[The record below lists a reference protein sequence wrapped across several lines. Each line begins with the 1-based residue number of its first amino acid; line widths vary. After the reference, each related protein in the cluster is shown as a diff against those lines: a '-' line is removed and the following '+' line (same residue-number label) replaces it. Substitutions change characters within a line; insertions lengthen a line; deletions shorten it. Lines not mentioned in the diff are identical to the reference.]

1 MLGWGEDSIQ
11 REQNILTYLLLFLV
25 HFFNQRDF
33 KCTKILAFSLY
44 TVLSPSFIF
53 FLSVFPFLY
62 EGAAFK
68 GAKVVELWEGM
79 RSGGGWNFKFER
91 HFNDWEMEE
100 VQKLICIVNSKNL
113 RPQSRGKLRWKETKD
128 GIFTVKSSFDLLEGG
143 RQQLVPVKMIWNSIV
158 PTKVGF
164 FVWEVW

>member
-1 MLGWGEDSIQ
+1 
-11 REQNILTYLLLFLV
+11 
-25 HFFNQRDF
+25 
-33 KCTKILAFSLY
+33 
-44 TVLSPSFIF
+44 
-53 FLSVFPFLY
+53 
-62 EGAAFK
+62 
-68 GAKVVELWEGM
+68 M
-79 RSGGGWNFKFER
+79 RSGGGWNLKFER

-100 VQKLICIVNSKNL
+100 VQKFICIVNSKNL